1 MKESISVIAML
12 VALLSAIAFFFG
24 LLRVLFINDD
34 KKFSIQ
40 IMLYSVILFIIGFGT
55 CYATFSLKL

>member
-1 MKESISVIAML
+1 MKESISVIAMI
-12 VALLSAIAFFFG
+12 VALLSAIAFIFG